1 MFFKL
6 YGRETPSYFFKCDN
20 VKLILLAQIYAYK
33 GGRSTELPVN
43 EQTIPYDPA
52 HNAMKIKIIQPYI
65 PAQALFTHQFLGMG
79 RFSTQLG
86 PLVVAALT
94 PDDFEVE
101 VGNEHIE
108 EIDYDERVDIV
119 GISTLTANIIHAY
132 EIADR
137 FRERGVT
144 VVMGGIHASFL
155 PEESIRHCD
164 SVVIGEAEYSWPKLL
179 DDWKKGELKQFYK
192 SDKLTDMADV
202 PIPRRDLDLTVGY
215 VDKIEASRGC
225 PFDCDFCSTNL
236 HFGGKHRTRPISN
249 IIEDINSV
257 YRHRFHLFFF
267 SDDNIVGNPKYA
279 QDLFS
284 EMIPLN
290 IRWASQCSITIANGE
305 KLLKLAE
312 KSGGRWLSIGFES
325 LSEAN
330 LKNSGKGHNT
340 VKNYDEQVKRLKDAG
355 ISKILANFVFGFD
368 HDDKSVFERTVEFI
382 LRHEIDAYFTILTP
396 YPKTRLRE
404 RLLKE
409 DRVLHSDWS
418 YYDTTHCVIKP
429 KLMKPDEL
437 EEGLRW
443 AYQQIYP
450 GKEVV
455 VEYPKE
461 LHRDYKLS
469 EVSKLLLTIKRRKG
483 KNHGYQRH

>member
-1 MFFKL
+1 MAL
-6 YGRETPSYFFKCDN
+6 
-20 VKLILLAQIYAYK
+20 IYAYK

-43 EQTIPYDPA
+43 EQTIPYYQA
-52 HNAMKIKIIQPYI
+52 HNPMKIKIIQPYI
-65 PAQALFTHQFLGMG
+65 PAQALFTHQFLGMA

-101 VGNEHIE
+101 VTNEHIE
-108 EIDYDERVDIV
+108 EIDYDGQVDIV

-137 FRERGVT
+137 FRGKGVT

-155 PEESIRHCD
+155 PEEAIQHCD

-215 VDKIEASRGC
+215 MDKIEASRGC
-225 PFDCDFCSTNL
+225 PFNCDFCSTNL
-236 HFGGKHRTRPISN
+236 HFGSKHRTRPISN
-249 IIEDINSV
+249 VIKDINSV
-257 YRHRFHLFFF
+257 YRNRFHSFMF
-267 SDDNIVGNPKYA
+267 SDDNIVGNSKYA

-284 EMIPLN
+284 AMIPFN
-290 IRWASQCSITIANGE
+290 IRWASQCSINIADDE

-312 KSGGRWLSIGFES
+312 KSGCSWLSIGFES
-325 LSEAN
+325 LSEEN
-330 LKNSGKGHNT
+330 LKDAGKRHNT
-340 VKNYDEQVKRLKDAG
+340 VKKYDEQVKRLKDAG
-355 ISKILANFVFGFD
+355 ISKTVANFVFGFD

-382 LRHEIDAYFTILTP
+382 LRHKIDAYLTILTP
-396 YPKTRLRE
+396 YPKTRFRE

-409 DRVLHSDWS
+409 GRILHSDWS
-418 YYDTTHCVIKP
+418 LYDTTHCVIKP
-429 KLMKPDEL
+429 KLMEPEEI
-437 EEGLRW
+437 EEGFRW
-443 AYQQIYP
+443 AYQQIYT

-455 VEYPKE
+455 VEDPNE
-461 LHRDYKLS
+461 LHRNYRLS
-469 EVSKLLLTIKRRKG
+469 EASRILLTIKRRKE